1 MNLSGNA
8 VGPLMA
14 FYKIP
19 LENLIVIH
27 DEMDL
32 PIGKMREKI
41 GGGSAGH
48 NGIKS
53 IDRAV
58 GNEYRRIR
66 IGIGHPRE
74 LGLAMSPADWVWEN
88 LPTRKCRNVGKVID
102 DINLFLAAAAIVN
115 FVSSRQCKAA
125 IVVTKACCIF
135 FDALFGTAVCLSAIR
150 LYKTVGNCCCP
161 WFRCRAHRTFF
172 ATRVLFIR
180 MIIACVCWGASS

>member
-74 LGLAMSPADWVWEN
+74 LGLAMSPADWVLGKFTDEQMQD
-88 LPTRKCRNVGKVID
+88 VGKVID
-102 DINLFLAAAAIVN
+102 DINLF
-115 FVSSRQCKAA
+115 
-125 IVVTKACCIF
+125 
-135 FDALFGTAVCLSAIR
+135 
-150 LYKTVGNCCCP
+150 
-161 WFRCRAHRTFF
+161 
-172 ATRVLFIR
+172 
-180 MIIACVCWGASS
+180 